1 VPIATPS
8 AQELVAEG
16 HAREIYRAALVAVD
30 PAPAV
35 RHALGFATIP
45 PDARLFLI
53 ALGKAAHPMARAAV
67 ELLVAQ
73 GIEPAAGLIVSHTL
87 GDSPH
92 PRIEAVVGDHPVAGS
107 RSALASD
114 RLEELVRQVSPRDVV
129 WVMLS
134 GGTSSL
140 IGAAHSTLTARE
152 YAELQEMLLASALP
166 IGELNIVRKRVSRWG
181 GGRLAQA
188 LEPARV
194 RVLAIS
200 DVPDDD
206 VRAIGSGPLAPDPAS
221 RADVKAL
228 LKAAGLW
235 PRIPSAVRELLTRDD
250 DALETPKQGDPA
262 FRDVTT
268 EIIASNRTAI
278 DAAIDH
284 ARQLGYVTAH
294 ARTVLDGDAAAAGE
308 ALARELLAAVENSGI
323 ASTPLCLVSGGETVV
338 ELDGVSPNSKGGR
351 AQELALS
358 ASRVLA
364 GGDRGGRALVLLAA
378 GTDGRDG
385 PTDAAG
391 AIVTPS
397 TWRAISEAGRD
408 PGRDLATHDAYRALD
423 AAGALLRTGPT
434 GTNVT
439 DVAVLLAR

>member
-1 VPIATPS
+1 MPIATPS
-8 AQELVAEG
+8 ARERLAEE

-35 RHALGFATIP
+35 RHALEFATIP

-53 ALGKAAHPMARAAV
+53 ALGKAAHAMARAAA
-67 ELLVAQ
+67 ELLAAQ
-73 GIEPAAGLIVSHTL
+73 GIEPAAGLIVSHTD

-92 PRIEAVVGDHPVAGS
+92 PRIEAVVGDHPVAGT

-152 YAELQEMLLASALP
+152 FAELQEMLLASSLP

-221 RADVKAL
+221 SEDVKAI
-228 LKAAGLW
+228 LKTAGLW
-235 PRIPSAVRELLTRDD
+235 PRLPAAVRELLARNDD
-250 DALETPKQGDPA
+250 TLETPKQGDPA

-278 DAAIDH
+278 DAAIVH
-284 ARQLGYVTAH
+284 ARQLGYLTAR
-294 ARTVLDGDAAAAGE
+294 AGTVLDGDAAAAGQ
-308 ALARELLAAVENSGI
+308 ALARELLAAVAHSDVG
-323 ASTPLCLVSGGETVV
+323 STPVCLVSGGETVV
-338 ELDGVSPNSKGGR
+338 ELGGVSPNSKGGR
-351 AQELALS
+351 AQELALA

-364 GGDRGGRALVLLAA
+364 NGDDDGPALVLLAA

-391 AIVTPS
+391 AIVTPR
-397 TWRAISEAGRD
+397 TWRAIVEAGRD